1 MLVCNM
7 CVLWSDNGVYYM
19 KFSPSSNSEHLDII
33 TKSNSM
39 GLVLKSDEE
48 LVESLKSLPEEIN
61 FDVPDADFNTIL
73 YLAAAN
79 NYTQD
84 TSNCEFYATQVFR
97 SQNI

>member
-1 MLVCNM
+1 
-7 CVLWSDNGVYYM
+7 M